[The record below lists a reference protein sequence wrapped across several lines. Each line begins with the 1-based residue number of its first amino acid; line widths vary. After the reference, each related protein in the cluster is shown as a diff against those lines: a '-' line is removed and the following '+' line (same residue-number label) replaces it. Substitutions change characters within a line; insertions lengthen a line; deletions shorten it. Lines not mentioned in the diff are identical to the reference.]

1 MKVVDRKISLTTQ
14 IIRVAWVSWF
24 VVILGFFFYNY
35 QLSTKTFETE
45 LERNFNQTARVVKQ
59 LMENRLQTIQVTQDI
74 SSKSRTL
81 IELFDSEQYRA
92 VDNYMLELEEFDPD
106 GAADF
111 RFMYRYGELAW
122 DDGNAAFYGFSH
134 AQLMALGNEVDF
146 SNSWYFL
153 VPSTSLGNKHTMI
166 RRSPLI
172 NAESGELVG
181 YYFVVLVLDNNL
193 RLIRNVVL
201 DGNINDLMLVEN
213 GEVIAASSPK
223 MIELLEQHSSFRLED
238 QTEYDSEMISQVDV
252 IVGGVLT
259 PVKAVFVQN
268 TSKLDK
274 VEISF
279 AASLM
284 LALFA
289 ITASAIIITQ
299 IVQRR
304 VEREIKGVMYLA
316 DSFDSAKNTISF
328 KGSNIIE
335 FDRLGHTLQ
344 ASIRREKQKETSFKN
359 LFEFSL
365 LPTALLNSDKQVLEL
380 NPAAIEAFANDRGA
394 AALKKELDTHFD
406 CVLQTQQN
414 AEVDTHVGEQIY
426 RWSIAPILVDGASPT
441 LVVQGKNI
449 TQFIEAERQSE
460 RARQEAEQT
469 AVARAEFLA
478 KVSHEIRTPLNGILG
493 MAQLLKQGAISDEQK
508 QQTYVLHKS
517 SEHLLNLLND
527 ILDFSRID
535 KGGVVIE
542 YSEFS
547 LNQTL
552 ETIESFAEPSCLQ
565 KGLKFAVNKNFD
577 DDVTVRSDQMRLTQI
592 FLNLLTNAIKFTTK
606 GAVVVDVELRNR
618 LADRAEL
625 YFSVT
630 DTGIGIAK
638 DNLDSI
644 FSSFTQADTHIS
656 REYGGSG
663 LGLSIVKSLVQYLEG
678 KINVES
684 QLGNG
689 SRFSITMPI
698 LTVER
703 KQALPEAQE
712 EPPFVF
718 EGEVKVLLV
727 EDNNTNAFVI
737 QALGKKHGLVFD
749 WVTDG
754 ILAIEKA
761 QDNHYDLILMD
772 NQMPNM
778 DGIEATE
785 KLRNEL
791 RLSTPIIACTAD
803 GYQSTAD
810 AFLAAGANA
819 VIVKPILEENLV
831 QTLRKVMENA

>member
-1 MKVVDRKISLTTQ
+1 MSKKTSLTAQ

-24 VVILGFFFYNY
+24 LVILGFFFYNY
-35 QLSTKTFETE
+35 QLSTTTYEAE
-45 LERNFNQTARVVKQ
+45 RERNFSQTARIVKQ
-59 LMENRLQTIQVTQDI
+59 LIESRLQTIQVTQDI

-81 IELFDSEQYRA
+81 IDLFSDENYSA
-92 VDNYMLELEEFDPD
+92 VDNYMLDLEELDPE
-106 GAADF
+106 GVADF
-111 RFMYRYGELAW
+111 RFMYQYGKVAW
-122 DDGNAAFYGFSH
+122 EDGNAAFYGFSPEH
-134 AQLMALGNEVDF
+134 LEALGEAVDF
-146 SNSWYFL
+146 SNSWYFIT
-153 VPSTSLGNKHTMI
+153 PATELGNKHIII
-166 RRSPLI
+166 RRSALI
-172 NAESGELVG
+172 QPNSGELVG
-181 YYFVVLVLDNNL
+181 YYYVVFVMDNNL
-193 RLIRNVVL
+193 RLLRNVVI
-201 DGNINDLMLVEN
+201 DSIVTDIVLVEG
-213 GEVIAASSPK
+213 GEIIAASSSEITEILKQGAPLK
-223 MIELLEQHSSFRLED
+223 FSDQPYLSS
-238 QTEYDSEMISQVDV
+238 QMVSEVDV
-252 IVGGVLT
+252 VIEGIMT
-259 PVKAVFVQN
+259 PVKAVFLQN
-268 TSKLDK
+268 TSKLDR
-274 VEISF
+274 VEINF

-289 ITASAIIITQ
+289 ITASAVIITKM
-299 IVQRR
+299 VQRR
-304 VEREIKGVMYLA
+304 VEREIKGVMYIA
-316 DSFDSAKNTISF
+316 DSFDSAKKSISF
-328 KGSNIIE
+328 KGSNIVE
-335 FDRLGHTLQ
+335 FDRLGKTLQ

-365 LPTALLNSDKQVLEL
+365 LPTALLNSEKQVLEL
-380 NPAAIEAFANDRGA
+380 NQAAIDAFSHDKGA
-394 AALKKELDTHFD
+394 AALKRELDTHFD
-406 CVLQTQQN
+406 HVLKNQQN

-449 TQFIEAERQSE
+449 TQFIEAEQQSE
-460 RARQEAEQT
+460 RARKEAEQT

-508 QQTYVLHKS
+508 HQTSVLHQS

-535 KGGVVIE
+535 KGGVVLE

-547 LNQTL
+547 LNQAL
-552 ETIESFAEPSCLQ
+552 ETMESFAEPSCLQ
-565 KGLKFAVNKNFD
+565 KGLKFVVNKHFD
-577 DDVTVRSDQMRLTQI
+577 DDVTVRSDQMRLMQI
-592 FLNLLTNAIKFTTK
+592 FLNLLTNAIKFTSK

-638 DNLDSI
+638 DNLDTI

-663 LGLSIVKSLVQYLEG
+663 LGLSIVKSLVIFLEG

-689 SRFSITMPI
+689 SRFSVTLPI
-698 LTVER
+698 LTIER
-703 KQALPEAQE
+703 KQPLTEIE
-712 EPPFVF
+712 DEKPFVF
-718 EGEVKVLLV
+718 EGELQVLLV
-727 EDNNTNAFVI
+727 EDNKTNAFVI

-754 ILAIEKA
+754 VQAIEKA
-761 QDNHYDLILMD
+761 QNNHYDLILMD

-778 DGIEATE
+778 DGIEATD

-791 RLSTPIIACTAD
+791 CLSTPIVACTAD

-810 AFLAAGANA
+810 AFMAVGANA
-819 VIVKPILEENLV
+819 VLVKPILEQSLV
-831 QTLRKVMENA
+831 LTLRKVMDNA

>member
-1 MKVVDRKISLTTQ
+1 M
-14 IIRVAWVSWF
+14 SWF
-24 VVILGFFFYNY
+24 FVILGFFFYNY
-35 QLSTKTFETE
+35 QLSTKTYESE
-45 LERNFNQTARVVKQ
+45 RERNFNQTARVVKQ
-59 LMENRLQTIQVTQDI
+59 LIESRLQTIQVTQDI

-81 IELFDSEQYRA
+81 IELFNAKDYSA
-92 VDNYMLELEEFDPD
+92 VDNYMLELEELDPD

-111 RFMYRYGELAW
+111 RFMYQYGEVVW
-122 DDGNAAFYGFSH
+122 EDGNAAFYGFSPAH
-134 AQLMALGNEVDF
+134 LKALGETVDF
-146 SNSWYFL
+146 SNSWYFI
-153 VPSTSLGNKHTMI
+153 VPSTELGNKHVII
-166 RRSPLI
+166 RRSALI
-172 NAESGELVG
+172 HPDSSELVG
-181 YYFVVLVLDNNL
+181 YYYVVFVIDNNL
-193 RLIRNVVL
+193 RLLRNLVL
-201 DGNINDLMLVEN
+201 DSIVTDIVFVES
-213 GEVIAASSPK
+213 GEIIAASSPK
-223 MIELLEQHSSFRLED
+223 VSNLLKQYSPLKLED
-238 QTEYDSEMISQVDV
+238 QPQLMSQMIGEIDV
-252 IVGGVLT
+252 VVEGIVT
-259 PVKAVFVQN
+259 PVKAIFIQN
-268 TSKLDK
+268 SSKLDR

-289 ITASAIIITQ
+289 ITASAVIITKM
-299 IVQRR
+299 VQRR
-304 VEREIKGVMYLA
+304 VEREIKGVMYIA
-316 DSFDSAKNTISF
+316 DSFDSAKKSISF
-328 KGSNIIE
+328 KGSNIVE

-365 LPTALLNSDKQVLEL
+365 LPTALLNSEKHVLEL
-380 NPAAIEAFANDRGA
+380 NQAAIDAFSHDRGA
-394 AALKKELDTHFD
+394 AALKKELDTHLD
-406 CVLQTQQN
+406 HVLKSQQN

-449 TQFIEAERQSE
+449 TQFVEAEQQSE

-469 AVARAEFLA
+469 ALARAEFLA

-508 QQTYVLHKS
+508 HQTLVLHQS

-542 YSEFS
+542 FSEFS
-547 LNQTL
+547 LNRTI

-565 KGLKFAVNKNFD
+565 KGLKFVVNRNFS

-592 FLNLLTNAIKFTTK
+592 FLNLLTNAIKFTSK
-606 GAVVVDVELRNR
+606 GAVVVNVELRNR

-630 DTGIGIAK
+630 DTGIGIGK
-638 DNLDSI
+638 DNLDTI
-644 FSSFTQADTHIS
+644 FASFMQAETHIS

-663 LGLSIVKSLVQYLEG
+663 LGLSIVKSLVNYLEG
-678 KINVES
+678 KVSVES

-689 SRFSITMPI
+689 SCFSITIPI
-698 LTVER
+698 LTVEQ
-703 KQALPEAQE
+703 KPSLPEIINE
-712 EPPFVF
+712 KSIVF
-718 EGEVKVLLV
+718 ERELKVLLV
-727 EDNNTNAFVI
+727 EDNKTNAFVI
-737 QALGKKHGLVFD
+737 QALGKKHGLVFE

-754 ILAIEKA
+754 VQAIEKA
-761 QDNHYDLILMD
+761 QHNYYDLILMD

-778 DGIEATE
+778 DGIEATD
-785 KLRNEL
+785 KLRAEFG
-791 RLSTPIIACTAD
+791 LSTPIIACTAD

-819 VIVKPILEENLV
+819 VLVKPILEENLV
-831 QTLRKVMENA
+831 LTLRKVMENT